1 MNKTSNYYFPLND
14 KNLLCHTVKSSGQV
28 GDRTHN
34 GPLRGLWCYP
44 QHHFFATSARITPHG
59 VHLYRNSPAFPTGVF
74 IFEMSIHP
82 SHSLCHMP
90 YSQSNKPSYRRP
102 LGPSANYCQENAF
115 PHLCNV
121 DKILGQF
128 LINAI

>member
-44 QHHFFATSARITPHG
+44 QHHFFAKSARITPHG

-82 SHSLCHMP
+82 SHSLCHIHSP
-90 YSQSNKPSYRRP
+90 ISLLIVGP
-102 LGPSANYCQENAF
+102 LGPRQIIARKTPF
-115 PHLCNV
+115 RTFV
-121 DKILGQF
+121 TWTKF
-128 LINAI
+128 LDNS